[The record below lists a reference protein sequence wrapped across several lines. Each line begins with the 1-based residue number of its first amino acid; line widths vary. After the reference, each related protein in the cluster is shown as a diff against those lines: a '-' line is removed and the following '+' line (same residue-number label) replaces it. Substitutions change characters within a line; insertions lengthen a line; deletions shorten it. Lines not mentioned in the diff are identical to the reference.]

1 MKPTPK
7 QPPQAKPE
15 DSLLP
20 PNDPRA
26 EAGVLGCILM
36 DSRECMDAVVE
47 RLPSKEFFY
56 DTAHAIIY
64 DAMLDLHSRQKP
76 VEMIGLQSL
85 LTKRE
90 CLEHA
95 GGISYLMKLE
105 NDIPTIAALDFYLEN
120 VEVNAIRRRGV
131 AIFTDLVRECFES
144 SSELP
149 DLLDSIERQAM
160 ALRTGRAAEIK
171 PLPGVVDSVMR
182 QIEDITQHKGIP
194 DAIPTGF
201 PGLDRQLT
209 SGLCGSKMIIIAARP
224 SEGKTAIAANI
235 IEHVAIDCR
244 IPVAFFS
251 LEMDAEELV
260 SRMVCSRSGVN
271 FEDLTNGRLHPNAPL
286 AMVRSSND
294 IRRAPIHIDDTG
306 GLNVNQIKA
315 RARRMVQ
322 RHKVRLIV
330 VDYLQLVAG
339 AKNKKENR
347 QQEVADISSALKGLA
362 KELRIPVIVL
372 AQLNREI
379 EKDRGRCPRLSDL
392 RESGSMEMDADVVI
406 MLWPQPTDS
415 VDPDGDEPSEIR
427 VKLFIAKQRN
437 GPRNRFVPL
446 VFQRQFTRFVNPSKT
461 TKIDESDIPL

>member
-1 MKPTPK
+1 
-7 QPPQAKPE
+7 
-15 DSLLP
+15 
-20 PNDPRA
+20 
-26 EAGVLGCILM
+26 
-36 DSRECMDAVVE
+36 MDAVVE

-95 GGISYLMKLE
+95 GGISYLMQLE

-144 SSELP
+144 SCELP

-182 QIEDITQHKGIP
+182 QIEDITQHKGIR

-235 IEHVAIDCR
+235 IEHVAIDC
-244 IPVAFFS
+244 
-251 LEMDAEELV
+251 
-260 SRMVCSRSGVN
+260 
-271 FEDLTNGRLHPNAPL
+271 
-286 AMVRSSND
+286 
-294 IRRAPIHIDDTG
+294 
-306 GLNVNQIKA
+306 
-315 RARRMVQ
+315 
-322 RHKVRLIV
+322 
-330 VDYLQLVAG
+330 
-339 AKNKKENR
+339 
-347 QQEVADISSALKGLA
+347 
-362 KELRIPVIVL
+362 
-372 AQLNREI
+372 
-379 EKDRGRCPRLSDL
+379 
-392 RESGSMEMDADVVI
+392 
-406 MLWPQPTDS
+406 
-415 VDPDGDEPSEIR
+415 
-427 VKLFIAKQRN
+427 
-437 GPRNRFVPL
+437 GPG
-446 VFQRQFTRFVNPSKT
+446 
-461 TKIDESDIPL
+461 